1 MMHLQLH
8 ICSDSSLLQHDIF
21 CDCFKFMNHGFH
33 HGLQFVLLTL
43 RYLIRRLNLSI
54 GWHPA
59 LKLSR
64 QYSGDNSCIYL
75 CVSGRWFAIFR
86 SQRASSSTGTRI
98 LPNNKSKEGNSGLS
112 LSLPWYILYF
122 GARRLCK
129 NRKGN
134 ICWNVF
140 SRVSFISLR
149 PNSELDGSC

>member
-1 MMHLQLH
+1 
-8 ICSDSSLLQHDIF
+8 
-21 CDCFKFMNHGFH
+21 MNHGFH

-112 LSLPWYILYF
+112 LSLPVKYYF
-122 GARRLCK
+122 VLVSWLALQ
-129 NRKGN
+129 N
-134 ICWNVF
+134 IQTSGF
-140 SRVSFISLR
+140 RSIGYDF
-149 PNSELDGSC
+149 